1 MILRVL
7 RCFDQLVNSN
17 LWRRNVWVTKT
28 QVDNVVA
35 FVTCL
40 NLQVVDDGEDV
51 RGQIGDASKFHRD
64 KLVVKM
70 QQSGTNCTGPL
81 AQLCRFQ
88 HGVNPVAWGVQHG
101 GKAFLN
107 AWQQYVRIL
116 HDTPTDDHGVGV

>member
-17 LWRRNVWVTKT
+17 LWRRNVRITKT

-40 NLQVVDDGEDV
+40 NLQVINDGEDV
-51 RGQIGDASKFHRD
+51 RGQIGDATKFHRD

-70 QQSGTNCTGPL
+70 Q
-81 AQLCRFQ
+81 
-88 HGVNPVAWGVQHG
+88 
-101 GKAFLN
+101 
-107 AWQQYVRIL
+107 
-116 HDTPTDDHGVGV
+116 

>member
-1 MILRVL
+1 MVLRVL
-7 RCFDQLVNSN
+7 CSFNQLVDRN
-17 LWRRNVWVTKT
+17 LRRRNVWVTKP

-35 FVTCL
+35 FVTRL
-40 NLQVVDDGEDV
+40 DLQIVNDREDV

-64 KLVVKM
+64 KLVVQM
-70 QQSGTNCTGPL
+70 QQSGTNCAGPL

-107 AWQQYVRIL
+107 AWQQNVRIL
-116 HDTPTDDHGVGV
+116 HDAPTDDHGVGV

>member
-7 RCFDQLVNSN
+7 CGFNQLVDSN
-17 LWRRNVWVTKT
+17 LRRRNIWVTKT

-35 FVTCL
+35 FVTRL
-40 NLQVVDDGEDV
+40 NLQIVDNREDV
-51 RGQIGDASKFHRD
+51 WGQIGDASKFHRD

-81 AQLCRFQ
+81 TQLCRLQ
-88 HGVNPVAWGVQHG
+88 RRVNPVAWGIQHG

-107 AWQQYVRIL
+107 ARHQDVGIL
-116 HDTPTDDHGVGV
+116 HDASTNNDRVGV